1 MHESISFKE
10 YLEESALNEVS
21 IQNFSKHLVNVPE
34 NIVNALYK
42 AYRVMKATAF
52 LAALIYIGFKFETIR
67 ALFPFLVPLVDKVGA
82 LIAAAAGPIALEQ
95 GKKMAMWLVSLAPEL
110 VDWIG
115 SGEVAALAKVG
126 PPVPPQG
133 GGIWSPGVYMGTGH

>member
-1 MHESISFKE
+1 MSDVNLELSPVLKNLASEGGLDTAILNGNSIQRTLNMVDCDGKKIVSYKDGELITVSNGGE
-10 YLEESALNEVS
+10 YLLAVS
-21 IQNFSKHLVNVPE
+21 PGEFVEARGECS
-34 NIVNALYK
+34 
-42 AYRVMKATAF
+42 
-52 LAALIYIGFKFETIR
+52 
-67 ALFPFLVPLVDKVGA
+67 A